1 MDKDYIIDFLSY
13 EWIIVNSLSVLYLI
27 TVLFVGKKLDDD
39 YRKKFAYYFVYF
51 FIAVYTIYH
60 LMHII
65 DGSWSIQKR
74 LPFHLCGFSSII
86 LCFILFIKRKQFWFE
101 FLFYAGILGGIN
113 ALLTPLIDYYTGT
126 KFFYVEYFYSHTS
139 IIIFPLYMYYY
150 MDMNLTKYS
159 WLKCF
164 LALNILLL
172 FIMPLDFLIDANY
185 MYLKNPPNV
194 SHPLVS
200 GEWPYYLITFEFAAL
215 MLVYFTYALFKTKLL
230 TNKK

>member
-1 MDKDYIIDFLSY
+1 
-13 EWIIVNSLSVLYLI
+13 
-27 TVLFVGKKLDDD
+27 
-39 YRKKFAYYFVYF
+39 
-51 FIAVYTIYH
+51 
-60 LMHII
+60 
-65 DGSWSIQKR
+65 
-74 LPFHLCGFSSII
+74 
-86 LCFILFIKRKQFWFE
+86 
-101 FLFYAGILGGIN
+101 
-113 ALLTPLIDYYTGT
+113 
-126 KFFYVEYFYSHTS
+126 
-139 IIIFPLYMYYY
+139 